1 MEGLKNMGLKRCFFL
16 LSVFCLVTALLLT
29 LGVYLLCGRIAERY
43 PQGGIAIDSGG
54 TVTELAGPDREQM
67 QILDCWTAS
76 GCFRRYCF
84 RQADW
89 ALPGF
94 CFIIEAE
101 SPH

>member
-29 LGVYLLCGRIAERY
+29 LGVYLFCGRIAERY

-54 TVTELAGPDREQM
+54 TVTELAEG
-67 QILDCWTAS
+67 LDTDPEAAGRRPAAFGGTVS
-76 GCFRRYCF
+76 GRRTGHC
-84 RQADW
+84 RDSV
-89 ALPGF
+89 LSS
-94 CFIIEAE
+94 EAE